1 MAYVLQQLLSASAKR
16 NPEKAAVSARGSVL
30 TYGELERQS
39 NQLAQLLQARG
50 LKRGERVG
58 LYFPKSVESLVA
70 MFGVLKAGGVYVP
83 LDPQAPAE
91 RVGYIVD
98 NCQVKVLITTGDRL
112 HALDPAMM
120 RLVEFTILLSAAGNG
135 SFASA
140 MPWGALAEYPSTAPD
155 EQSITTDLAYILY
168 TSGSTGRPKGV
179 MLTHQNALTFVQ
191 WCADTFQV
199 TADDNLSNHA
209 PLHFDLSVFDVYN
222 SVEAGATLHLVTE
235 DMTLFPASLTNFI
248 RTRQIS
254 IWYSVPSAL
263 VLLLLHGNLRAEDL
277 PRLRIILFAGEVFA
291 MKYLRQLT
299 ELLPQV
305 ELYNLYGPTET
316 NVCTF
321 HRVDRDRLEG
331 MTSLPI
337 GRACG
342 NSEVFAVGENDQIVA
357 AGSGQEGELY
367 VRGPGV
373 TPGYWADLEKTNK
386 ACIQNRFQK
395 HFEEKMYRTGDIVT
409 VSEDGE
415 YCYVGRRDS
424 MVKSRGY
431 RIELGEIEAALLSH
445 HGVREAAA
453 LAIPDDEVGARLRAV
468 VAPHKRGSL
477 SAKELQQHCA
487 SRIPKYMIPEEI
499 ELRDSLP
506 KTSTG
511 KVDRVQ
517 LAAPQPLP
525 V

>member
-1 MAYVLQQLLSASAKR
+1 
-16 NPEKAAVSARGSVL
+16 
-30 TYGELERQS
+30 
-39 NQLAQLLQARG
+39 
-50 LKRGERVG
+50 
-58 LYFPKSVESLVA
+58 
-70 MFGVLKAGGVYVP
+70 
-83 LDPQAPAE
+83 
-91 RVGYIVD
+91 
-98 NCQVKVLITTGDRL
+98 
-112 HALDPAMM
+112 
-120 RLVEFTILLSAAGNG
+120 
-135 SFASA
+135 
-140 MPWGALAEYPSTAPD
+140 
-155 EQSITTDLAYILY
+155 
-168 TSGSTGRPKGV
+168 
-179 MLTHQNALTFVQ
+179 
-191 WCADTFQV
+191 
-199 TADDNLSNHA
+199 
-209 PLHFDLSVFDVYN
+209 
-222 SVEAGATLHLVTE
+222 
-235 DMTLFPASLTNFI
+235 
-248 RTRQIS
+248 
-254 IWYSVPSAL
+254 
-263 VLLLLHGNLRAEDL
+263 
-277 PRLRIILFAGEVFA
+277 
-291 MKYLRQLT
+291 
-299 ELLPQV
+299 
-305 ELYNLYGPTET
+305 
-316 NVCTF
+316 
-321 HRVDRDRLEG
+321 VDRDRLEG

-445 HGVREAAA
+445 QGVREAAA